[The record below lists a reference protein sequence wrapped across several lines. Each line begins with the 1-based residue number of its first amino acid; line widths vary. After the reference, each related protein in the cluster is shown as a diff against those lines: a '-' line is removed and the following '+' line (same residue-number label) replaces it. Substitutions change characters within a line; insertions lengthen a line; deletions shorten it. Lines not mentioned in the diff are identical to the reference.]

1 VKVRPSLHSFQ
12 EVRGDLPLF
21 FTSIPHPPM
30 NKQEMSQVEFSDEKQ
45 PQAEF
50 ESEAGSMSAA
60 EEAALR
66 KAVLWKLDTR

>member
-1 VKVRPSLHSFQ
+1 
-12 EVRGDLPLF
+12 
-21 FTSIPHPPM
+21 M